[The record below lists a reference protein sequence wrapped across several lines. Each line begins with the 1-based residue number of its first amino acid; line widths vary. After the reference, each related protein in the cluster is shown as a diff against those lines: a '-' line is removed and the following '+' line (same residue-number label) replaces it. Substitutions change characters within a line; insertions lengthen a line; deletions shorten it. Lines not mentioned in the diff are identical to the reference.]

1 MKQKFELNAPF
12 KPKGDQPQAIKK
24 LLSVLKAKSKNNI
37 LLGVTGSG
45 KTFTMASVIAKLNK
59 PALILSPN
67 KVLAAQLYAE
77 FKSFF
82 PKNAVE
88 YFISYY
94 DYYQPEAYIPQ
105 TDTYIEKDASI
116 NKQIE
121 KLRLKTTTSI
131 LTRPDTI
138 VVASVSC
145 IYNIGSPDNFSAL
158 GLKIEA
164 GQKLERRNFTKAL
177 IDIHYQRNDVDFQRG
192 TFRIRGNM
200 IDVYPADLDT
210 AFRMEFSQ
218 KVSFISEINPLTGDE
233 LRSLNEVWIYP
244 ATHFVSTAGEI
255 EKALLSIDI
264 ELTGRLEELRG
275 QKKLVEAQRL
285 EQRVNYDMEMLRRA
299 GYCHGIENYS
309 RHFSGRT
316 AGLRPDCLLDYFPK
330 DFLFFID
337 ESHVSIPQVGAMYE
351 GDRSRKKTLV
361 NFGFRL
367 PSALDNRPLK
377 FSEFEKLRPSS
388 VFVSATPGKYER
400 ALCDGENIA
409 EQIIRPTGLV
419 DPEIKIL
426 PLKGQIKT
434 LMAEIEKV
442 SAKGEKTLIL
452 TLTKKNAEDLSDFFT
467 DKKIKAKY
475 IHSSMDTL
483 ARLDILGEFRDG
495 KFDVLVGINLLREG
509 LDMPEVSLVAILN
522 ADNEGFLRSETTLVQ
537 ISGRAARNRC
547 GKVIFF
553 ADRITASMSRA
564 ISEMDRRREKQI
576 AYNKLHHIT
585 PQTIKKRVL
594 EIKELD
600 GRLKKESAAIV
611 GKFSTLN
618 INPKNLK
625 RVMADLDKRMKTAAD
640 NLNFELA
647 AEYRDRLFELKE
659 MSGRGNKAI
668 R

>member
-1 MKQKFELNAPF
+1 MESKFELNAPF
-12 KPKGDQPQAIKK
+12 KPNGDQPKAIKK
-24 LLSVLKAKSKNNI
+24 LLSSLKAKSRDNI
-37 LLGVTGSG
+37 LMGVTGSG
-45 KTFTMASVIAKLNK
+45 KTFTIASVIAKLNK
-59 PALILSPN
+59 PTLILSPN

-121 KLRLKTTTSI
+121 KLRLKATTSI

-138 VVASVSC
+138 VIASVSC
-145 IYNIGSPDNFSAL
+145 IYNIGSPENFSKL
-158 GLKIEA
+158 GIKIEK
-164 GQKLERRNFTKAL
+164 GQNIERQSFTKAL
-177 IDIHYQRNDVDFQRG
+177 ININYKRNDMEFQRG

-200 IDVYPADLDT
+200 IDVFPADADT
-210 AFRMEFSQ
+210 AFRMEFSEAIP
-218 KVSFISEINPLTGDE
+218 FIYEINPLTGDE
-233 LRSLNEVWIYP
+233 LRSLNEIWIYP

-255 EKALLSIDI
+255 EKALVSIEI
-264 ELTGRLEELRG
+264 ELAQRLKELKS
-275 QKKLVEAQRL
+275 QKKLLEYQRL

-309 RHFSGRT
+309 RHFSNRPPGS
-316 AGLRPDCLLDYFPK
+316 RPDCLLDYFPK
-330 DFLFFID
+330 DFLLFMD
-337 ESHVSIPQVGAMYE
+337 ESHVGVPQLGAMYE
-351 GDRSRKKTLV
+351 GDRSRKNTLV

-377 FSEFEKLRPSS
+377 FAEFEKLRPNST
-388 VFVSATPGKYER
+388 FVSATPGKYEK
-400 ALCDGENIA
+400 ALTLKKNIA
-409 EQIIRPTGLV
+409 EQIIRPTGLL
-419 DPEIKIL
+419 DPEIKII
-426 PLKGQIKT
+426 PLKGQIKS

-442 SAKGEKTLIL
+442 SAKGEKTLVL
-452 TLTKKNAEDLSDFFT
+452 TLTKKNAEDLSGFFA

-483 ARLDILGEFRDG
+483 TRLDVLGEFREG

-522 ADNEGFLRSETTLVQ
+522 ADNEGFLRSETTLMQ

-547 GKVIFF
+547 GTVIFF
-553 ADRITASMSRA
+553 ADRITNSMERAMTEMSR
-564 ISEMDRRREKQI
+564 RRKKQ
-576 AYNKLHHIT
+576 AAHNKVHHIT

-594 EIKELD
+594 EIKELA
-600 GRLKKESAAIV
+600 GRLKKESAKLV
-611 GKFSTLN
+611 GDFSTLD

-625 RVMADLDKRMKTAAD
+625 RTIKELDKLMKTAAD
-640 NLNFELA
+640 NLSFELA

-659 MSGRGNKAI
+659 MSGKK
-668 R
+668 

>member
-1 MKQKFELNAPF
+1 MNPKFELNAPF
-12 KPKGDQPQAIKK
+12 KPNGDQPQAIKK
-24 LLSVLKAKSKNNI
+24 LLSSLKAGSKNNT

-45 KTFTMASVIAKLNK
+45 KTFTMASVIANLNK

-121 KLRLKTTTSI
+121 KLRLKATTSI

-138 VVASVSC
+138 VIASVSC
-145 IYNIGSPDNFSAL
+145 IYNIGSPENFSKL
-158 GLKIEA
+158 GLKIEK
-164 GQKLERRNFTKAL
+164 GQKLERRSFTKAL
-177 IDIHYQRNDVDFQRG
+177 IDINYQRNDIEFQRG
-192 TFRIRGNM
+192 TFRIRGNT
-200 IDVYPADLDT
+200 IDVFPADLDT
-210 AFRMEFSQ
+210 SFRMEFSGE
-218 KVSFISEINPLTGDE
+218 VSFITEINPLTGDE
-233 LRSLNEVWIYP
+233 LRSLNEIWIYP

-255 EKALLSIDI
+255 EKALLSIDK
-264 ELTGRLEELRG
+264 ELASRLKELKS

-309 RHFSGRT
+309 RHFSDRPVGS
-316 AGLRPDCLLDYFPK
+316 RPDCLLDYFPK
-330 DFLFFID
+330 DFLLFMD
-337 ESHVSIPQVGAMYE
+337 ESHVGVPQLGAMYE
-351 GDRSRKKTLV
+351 GDRSRKNTLV

-377 FSEFEKLRPSS
+377 FAEFETLRPKT
-388 VFVSATPGKYER
+388 VFVSATPGKYEK
-400 ALCDGENIA
+400 ALCESRNIA

-419 DPEIKIL
+419 DPEVEIL
-426 PLKGQIKT
+426 PLKGQIKS
-434 LMAEIEKV
+434 LMNEIEKV
-442 SAKGEKTLIL
+442 SAKGEKTLVL
-452 TLTKKNAEDLSDFFT
+452 TLTKKNAEDLSGFFA
-467 DKKIKAKY
+467 DKNIKAKY

-483 ARLDILGEFRDG
+483 TRLDILGEFKDG

-509 LDMPEVSLVAILN
+509 LDMPEVSCVAILN
-522 ADNEGFLRSETTLVQ
+522 ADNEGFLRSETTLMQ

-553 ADRITASMSRA
+553 ADRITNSMAKAMSEMSR
-564 ISEMDRRREKQI
+564 RRKKQA
-576 AYNKLHHIT
+576 AYNKAHSIT
-585 PQTIKKRVL
+585 PQTIKRRVL
-594 EIKELD
+594 EIKELA
-600 GRLKKESAAIV
+600 GRLKKESAKLV
-611 GKFSTLN
+611 GDFSTLD

-625 RVMADLDKRMKTAAD
+625 RAVKDLDKRMKTAAD

-659 MSGRGNKAI
+659 MSGTTKK
-668 R
+668 

>member
-1 MKQKFELNAPF
+1 MNPKFELNAPF
-12 KPKGDQPQAIKK
+12 KPNGDQPQAIKK
-24 LLSVLKAKSKNNI
+24 LLSSLKAGSKNNT

-45 KTFTMASVIAKLNK
+45 KTFTMASVIANLNK

-121 KLRLKTTTSI
+121 KLRLKATTSI
-131 LTRPDTI
+131 LSRPDTI
-138 VVASVSC
+138 VIASVSC
-145 IYNIGSPDNFSAL
+145 IYNIGSPENFSKL
-158 GLKIEA
+158 GLKIEK
-164 GQKLERRNFTKAL
+164 GQKLERRSFTKAL
-177 IDIHYQRNDVDFQRG
+177 IDINYQRNDIEFQRG
-192 TFRIRGNM
+192 TFRIRGNT
-200 IDVYPADLDT
+200 IDVFPADLDT
-210 AFRMEFSQ
+210 SFRMEFSGE
-218 KVSFISEINPLTGDE
+218 VSFITEINPLTGDE
-233 LRSLNEVWIYP
+233 LRSLNEIWIYP

-255 EKALLSIDI
+255 EKALLSIDK
-264 ELTGRLEELRG
+264 ELASRLKELKS

-309 RHFSGRT
+309 RHFSDRP
-316 AGLRPDCLLDYFPK
+316 AGSRPDCLLDYFPK
-330 DFLFFID
+330 DFLLFMD
-337 ESHVSIPQVGAMYE
+337 ESHVGVPQLGAMYE
-351 GDRSRKKTLV
+351 GDRSRKNTLV

-377 FSEFEKLRPSS
+377 FAEFETLRPKT
-388 VFVSATPGKYER
+388 VFVSATPGKYEK
-400 ALCDGENIA
+400 ALCESRNIA

-419 DPEIKIL
+419 DPEVEIL
-426 PLKGQIKT
+426 PLKGQIKS
-434 LMAEIEKV
+434 LMNEIEKV
-442 SAKGEKTLIL
+442 SAKGEKTLVL
-452 TLTKKNAEDLSDFFT
+452 TLTKKNAEDLSGFFA
-467 DKKIKAKY
+467 DKNIKAKY

-483 ARLDILGEFRDG
+483 TRLDILGEFKDG

-509 LDMPEVSLVAILN
+509 LDMPEVSCVAILN
-522 ADNEGFLRSETTLVQ
+522 ADNEGFLRSETTLMQ

-553 ADRITASMSRA
+553 ADRITNSMA
-564 ISEMDRRREKQI
+564 KAMSEMARRRKKQV
-576 AYNKLHHIT
+576 AYNKAHSIT
-585 PQTIKKRVL
+585 PQTIKRRVL
-594 EIKELD
+594 EIKELA
-600 GRLKKESAAIV
+600 GRLKKESAKLV
-611 GKFSTLN
+611 GDFSTLD

-625 RVMADLDKRMKTAAD
+625 RAVKDLDKRMKTAAD

-659 MSGRGNKAI
+659 MSGTTKK
-668 R
+668 

>member
-1 MKQKFELNAPF
+1 M
-12 KPKGDQPQAIKK
+12 
-24 LLSVLKAKSKNNI
+24 
-37 LLGVTGSG
+37 GVTGSG
-45 KTFTMASVIAKLNK
+45 KTFTMASVIANLNK

-121 KLRLKTTTSI
+121 KLRLKATTSI

-138 VVASVSC
+138 VIASVSC
-145 IYNIGSPDNFSAL
+145 IYNIGSPENFSKL
-158 GLKIEA
+158 GLKIEK
-164 GQKLERRNFTKAL
+164 GQKLERRSFTKAL
-177 IDIHYQRNDVDFQRG
+177 IDINYQRNDIEFQRG
-192 TFRIRGNM
+192 TFRIRGNT
-200 IDVYPADLDT
+200 IDVFPADLDT
-210 AFRMEFSQ
+210 SFRMEFSGE
-218 KVSFISEINPLTGDE
+218 VSFITEINPLTGDE
-233 LRSLNEVWIYP
+233 LRSLNEIWIYP

-255 EKALLSIDI
+255 EKALLSIDK
-264 ELTGRLEELRG
+264 ELASRLKELKS

-309 RHFSGRT
+309 RHFSDRP
-316 AGLRPDCLLDYFPK
+316 AGSRPDCLLDYFPK
-330 DFLFFID
+330 DFLLFMD
-337 ESHVSIPQVGAMYE
+337 ESHVGVPQLGAMYE
-351 GDRSRKKTLV
+351 GDRSRKNTLV

-377 FSEFEKLRPSS
+377 FAEFETLRPKT
-388 VFVSATPGKYER
+388 VFVSATPGKYEK
-400 ALCDGENIA
+400 ALCESENIA

-419 DPEIKIL
+419 DPEVEIL
-426 PLKGQIKT
+426 PLKGQIKS
-434 LMAEIEKV
+434 LMNEIEKV
-442 SAKGEKTLIL
+442 SAKGEKTLVL
-452 TLTKKNAEDLSDFFT
+452 TLTKKNAEDLSGFFA
-467 DKKIKAKY
+467 DKNIKAKY

-483 ARLDILGEFRDG
+483 TRLDILGEFKDG

-509 LDMPEVSLVAILN
+509 LDMPEVSCVAILN
-522 ADNEGFLRSETTLVQ
+522 ADNEGFLRSETTLMQ

-553 ADRITASMSRA
+553 ADRITNSMAKAMSEMSR
-564 ISEMDRRREKQI
+564 RRKKQA
-576 AYNKLHHIT
+576 AYNKAHSIT
-585 PQTIKKRVL
+585 PQTIKRRVL
-594 EIKELD
+594 EIKELA
-600 GRLKKESAAIV
+600 GRLKKESAKLV
-611 GKFSTLN
+611 GDFSTLD

-625 RVMADLDKRMKTAAD
+625 RAVKDLDKRMKTAAD

-659 MSGRGNKAI
+659 MSGTKNR
-668 R
+668 

>member
-1 MKQKFELNAPF
+1 MEPKFELNAPF
-12 KPKGDQPQAIKK
+12 KPNGDQPKAIKK
-24 LLSVLKAKSKNNI
+24 LLSSLKAKSRDNI
-37 LLGVTGSG
+37 LMGVTGSG

-59 PALILSPN
+59 PTLILSPN

-121 KLRLKTTTSI
+121 KLRLKATTSI

-138 VVASVSC
+138 VIASVSC
-145 IYNIGSPDNFSAL
+145 IYNIGSPENFSKL
-158 GLKIEA
+158 GIKIEK
-164 GQKLERRNFTKAL
+164 GQKIERRSFTKAL
-177 IDIHYQRNDVDFQRG
+177 ININYQRNDMEFQRG

-200 IDVYPADLDT
+200 IDVFPADLDT
-210 AFRMEFSQ
+210 AFRMEFSDA
-218 KVSFISEINPLTGDE
+218 VPFLHEINPLTGDE
-233 LRSLNEVWIYP
+233 LCCLNEIWIYP

-255 EKALLSIDI
+255 EKALVSIEI
-264 ELTGRLEELRG
+264 ELTQRLKELKS
-275 QKKLVEAQRL
+275 QKKLLEYQRL

-309 RHFSGRT
+309 RHFSNRPPGS
-316 AGLRPDCLLDYFPK
+316 RPDCLLDYFPK
-330 DFLFFID
+330 DFLLFMD
-337 ESHVSIPQVGAMYE
+337 ESHVGVPQLGAMYE
-351 GDRSRKKTLV
+351 GDRSRKNTLV

-377 FSEFEKLRPSS
+377 FAEFEKLRPNST
-388 VFVSATPGKYER
+388 FVSATPGKYEK
-400 ALCDGENIA
+400 ALTLKKNIA
-409 EQIIRPTGLV
+409 EQIIRPTGLL
-419 DPEIKIL
+419 DPEIKII
-426 PLKGQIKT
+426 PLKGQIKS
-434 LMAEIEKV
+434 LMVEIEKV
-442 SAKGEKTLIL
+442 TAKGEKTLVL
-452 TLTKKNAEDLSDFFT
+452 TLTKKNAEDLSGFFA

-483 ARLDILGEFRDG
+483 TRLDILGEFREG

-522 ADNEGFLRSETTLVQ
+522 ADNEGFLRSETTLMQ

-547 GKVIFF
+547 GTVIFF
-553 ADRITASMSRA
+553 ADRITNSMERAMSEMSR
-564 ISEMDRRREKQI
+564 RRKKQ
-576 AYNKLHHIT
+576 AAHNKAHHIT

-594 EIKELD
+594 EIKELA
-600 GRLKKESAAIV
+600 GRLKKESAKFV
-611 GKFSTLN
+611 GDFSTLD

-625 RVMADLDKRMKTAAD
+625 RTIKELDKLMKTAAD

-659 MSGRGNKAI
+659 MSGKK
-668 R
+668 

>member
-1 MKQKFELNAPF
+1 VKSKFELHAPF
-12 KPKGDQPQAIKK
+12 KPNGDQPQAIKK
-24 LLSVLKAKSKNNI
+24 LLTSLNANSKDNI

-45 KTFTMASVIAKLNK
+45 KTFTMASVISKLNK

-77 FKSFF
+77 LKSFF

-121 KLRLKTTTSI
+121 KLRLKATTSI

-138 VVASVSC
+138 VIASVSC
-145 IYNIGSPDNFSAL
+145 IYNIGSPENFSKL
-158 GLKIEA
+158 GIKIEK
-164 GQKLERRNFTKAL
+164 GQELERRSFTKAL
-177 IDIHYQRNDVDFQRG
+177 IDINYQRNDIDFQRG
-192 TFRIRGNM
+192 TFRIRGNI

-210 AFRMEFSQ
+210 AFRMEFS
-218 KVSFISEINPLTGDE
+218 KLLLCISEISPLTGDE

-244 ATHFVSTAGEI
+244 ATHFVSTASEI
-255 EKALLSIDI
+255 EKALVSIDK
-264 ELTGRLEELRG
+264 ELESRLKELNS

-309 RHFSGRT
+309 RHFSDRPPGS
-316 AGLRPDCLLDYFPK
+316 RPDCLLDYFSK
-330 DFLFFID
+330 DFLLFMD
-337 ESHVSIPQVGAMYE
+337 ESHVGVPQLAAMHA
-351 GDRSRKKTLV
+351 GDRSRKNTLV

-377 FSEFEKLRPSS
+377 FAEFEKLRPKT
-388 VFVSATPGKYER
+388 VFVSATPGKYEK
-400 ALCDGENIA
+400 ALTLKKNIA

-419 DPEIKIL
+419 DPEIIIL
-426 PLKGQIKT
+426 PLKGQIQT

-442 SAKGEKTLIL
+442 SAKGEKTLVL
-452 TLTKKNAEDLSDFFT
+452 TLTKKNAEDLSGFFA

-483 ARLDILGEFRDG
+483 TRLDILGEFREG

-509 LDMPEVSLVAILN
+509 LDIPEVSLVAILN
-522 ADNEGFLRSETTLVQ
+522 ADNEGFLRSETTLIQ

-553 ADRITASMSRA
+553 ADRVTNSMARA
-564 ISEMDRRREKQI
+564 MSEMDRRREKQV
-576 AYNKLHHIT
+576 AHNKLRHIT
-585 PQTIKKRVL
+585 PQTIKKRIL
-594 EIKELD
+594 KIKELD
-600 GRLKKESAAIV
+600 GRLKKESAKMIV
-611 GKFSTLN
+611 GDFSDLS
-618 INPKNLK
+618 INPKNVK
-625 RVMADLDKRMKTAAD
+625 RIMADLDKRMKTAAD

-659 MSGRGNKAI
+659 MSGAAKHS
-668 R
+668 

>member
-121 KLRLKTTTSI
+121 KLRLKSTTSI

-177 IDIHYQRNDVDFQRG
+177 IDIHYQRNDIDFQRG

-264 ELTGRLEELRG
+264 ELTGRLEELRE

-351 GDRSRKKTLV
+351 GDRSRKNTLV

-659 MSGRGNKAI
+659 MKGTMSRK
-668 R
+668 